1 MIRCAVSATPERRPT
16 LAKAGQLFRGHTPRQ
31 RIGLAALHVIESPDM
46 LLSVA
51 RYLMNSSAVVILLP
65 ANWYL
70 MPDDRAPVRRIP
82 VPLRTNVHD
91 DVATKLSR

>member
-1 MIRCAVSATPERRPT
+1 
-16 LAKAGQLFRGHTPRQ
+16 
-31 RIGLAALHVIESPDM
+31 
-46 LLSVA
+46 
-51 RYLMNSSAVVILLP
+51 
-65 ANWYL
+65 L